1 MANTSLI
8 DKNSYQIELALSI
21 QTSKG
26 LKNNAS
32 LKNNRDDR
40 IGVKSIRLVFRS
52 DFERSSNEFFHHI
65 FIFPSY
71 ACNEAMLL
79 IYQRVKTACDANRK
93 SSK

>member
-32 LKNNRDDR
+32 LENNRDDR
-40 IGVKSIRLVFRS
+40 IGVKSVRLVFTS
-52 DFERSSNEFFHHI
+52 DFERSSNKFFII
-65 FIFPSY
+65 FSY
-71 ACNEAMLL
+71 FRHRPAMKPC
-79 IYQRVKTACDANRK
+79 Y
-93 SSK
+93 